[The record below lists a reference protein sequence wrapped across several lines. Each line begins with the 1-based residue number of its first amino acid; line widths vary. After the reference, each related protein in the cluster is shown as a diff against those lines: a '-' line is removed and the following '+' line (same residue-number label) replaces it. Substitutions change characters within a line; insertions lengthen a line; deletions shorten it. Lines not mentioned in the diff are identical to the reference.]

1 MTALDA
7 FGVKASGTDDGTA
20 LASSAGKAGDAAA
33 DGGVDEFSLVD
44 ALEKAS
50 GVEVPNAVKEIRG
63 AKILH
68 ARECDA
74 GRMEETVKE
83 ILGMK

>member
-1 MTALDA
+1 M
-7 FGVKASGTDDGTA
+7 
-20 LASSAGKAGDAAA
+20 A